1 MKDLDFDELDRAVNS
16 LITSAP
22 VATNNDL
29 PEKTLELEPGPAE
42 ELLSATTVN
51 QPIYAPVSTPVATAS
66 PIVARRS
73 TGRFMDVVPPSVNTR
88 VAVAPPER
96 VSREGATIAEPIN
109 SEASKPVEPIAPIQ
123 PFEPTAP
130 AVKNDWPDPIDFKGL
145 DLNDAPEKAPEPV
158 VETVVDDN
166 EDADIDQINNEITNT
181 MNQSVSESLDSP
193 FISGTKV
200 EKRPL
205 GAFSDGVPATTSQ
218 SEPVTETP
226 VSDSSSVS
234 TEGISTV
241 IPTTPF
247 PAELSDDLLSIESG
261 ESVEQPAAAEAIA
274 TPVVE
279 PVKEVS
285 APATEPV
292 AAAPVAPTITVADNQ
307 STASNSIAQ
316 QYTEQP
322 SSGDQT
328 TGAIYDTDAYHK
340 ALVTPSN
347 KKSSWLWIVWIVIL
361 LVVGAGAG
369 AAVYFFVLPSL

>member
-22 VATNNDL
+22 VATSNEV
-29 PEKTLELEPGPAE
+29 PEKTLELESGPVE
-42 ELLSATTVN
+42 ELLSATN
-51 QPIYAPVSTPVATAS
+51 IDQPTSIPVTTPVATAS
-66 PIVARRS
+66 PMVARRS

-88 VAVAPPER
+88 VAVAAPER
-96 VSREGATIAEPIN
+96 VSREGATIA
-109 SEASKPVEPIAPIQ
+109 PIAPVVATQTESVTPIETV
-123 PFEPTAP
+123 EPTAP
-130 AVKNDWPDPIDFKGL
+130 AAKSDWPDPIDFKGL
-145 DLNDAPEKAPEPV
+145 DLNEAPEPV
-158 VETVVDDN
+158 LEPVVDDN

-181 MNQSVSESLDSP
+181 MNQSNDEALDSP

-205 GAFSDGVPATTSQ
+205 GAFSDGVPTTTSQ
-218 SEPVTETP
+218 PEPVAETP
-226 VSDSSSVS
+226 VSDSSSAS

-261 ESVEQPAAAEAIA
+261 ESVEQPSAVETVVAPA
-274 TPVVE
+274 VE

-292 AAAPVAPTITVADNQ
+292 AAAPIIPTITVADNQ
-307 STASNSIAQ
+307 PTGSTSIAQ

-347 KKSSWLWIVWIVIL
+347 KKSSWLWIVWIIIL